1 MNNKNVK
8 TAKGRQA
15 VDMQADA
22 SSAVGSST
30 GTGSS
35 SAVCNSAATSAKR
48 APAKKSSS
56 KRGLLSWI
64 FFFAGEKKGQYFLSV
79 FFALLSVAC
88 CIAPYFMIAKIVQ
101 ELLSGLRDWHLF
113 LKQAGIVALFWGGNV
128 IFHMISTS
136 MSHIATFNL
145 LGNIR
150 KRLCNKLARLPLG
163 TVLDMPSGSL
173 KNIIIE
179 RIDSMETTLAH
190 IVPEYTSNILL
201 SIALVAYLFVVD
213 WRLALA
219 AFAVLPVGFIAML
232 FMFKDAEPRF
242 KYALDKTKALNDTA
256 VEYINGIEVI
266 KAFGKSKS
274 SYERFV
280 TAAQE
285 GSACY
290 VEWMRDC
297 IWPHAIAMVVTPSLL
312 LTLLPIG
319 GVMFF
324 KGMVDASVFITMIIL
339 AISAIQ
345 PFLIAYSYHDDIA
358 KAGAIFGEVGSI
370 IDLPELDRPNTD
382 KKKPADNSIVLK
394 DVRFSYRKGNEGES
408 LPPASHS
415 VAPTPPSPKGT
426 PLKNPEILHGIS
438 MTLPQGSYSAF
449 VGPSGSGKST
459 IARLIAS
466 LWDVDSGSI
475 EIGGVNIKDLSLEEY
490 NRRVA
495 YVSQDN
501 FLFDLS
507 VRENIRLGRPGA
519 TDSEVEEVAKKSGCY
534 DFIMSLENGFDT
546 IVGGSGAHLSGGER
560 QRIAIARAMMK
571 DAPIVILDEATAYTD
586 PENEAI
592 IQQSVA
598 KLVQGKTLIVIAHR
612 LSTVKDAD
620 KLFVIKDGLI
630 ESQGSHQELLAK
642 GGLYKDMWEAHID
655 AKDE

>member
-1 MNNKNVK
+1 MSQNKSKVRK
-8 TAKGRQA
+8 
-15 VDMQADA
+15 
-22 SSAVGSST
+22 
-30 GTGSS
+30 
-35 SAVCNSAATSAKR
+35 
-48 APAKKSSS
+48 PAKK
-56 KRGLLSWI
+56 GLVAWI
-64 FFFAGEKKGQYFLSV
+64 FEFAGEKKGQYITSV

-88 CIAPYFMIAKIVQ
+88 CIAPYFMIARIVQ
-101 ELLSGLRDWHLF
+101 QLLAGVRDWSLF
-113 LKQAGIVALFWGGNV
+113 LQEAGIVALFWLGNV
-128 IFHMISTS
+128 VFHMISTS

-150 KRLCNKLARLPLG
+150 KKMCDKLTRLPLG

-173 KNIIIE
+173 KNIMIE

-190 IVPEYTSNILL
+190 IVPEYTSNIIL
-201 SIALVAYLFVVD
+201 SLVLVIYLFVID

-219 AFAVLPVGFIAML
+219 CMAVLPIGFIAMC
-232 FMFKDAEPRF
+232 FMMKDGPARF
-242 KYALDKTKALNDTA
+242 QYALDKTKALNDTA

-280 TAAQE
+280 VAAQE

-297 IWPHAIAMVVTPSLL
+297 IWPHAVATVVTPSLL
-312 LTLLPIG
+312 LSLLPIG
-319 GVMFF
+319 GYMFF
-324 KGMVDASVFITMIIL
+324 KGNVDASTFITMIIL
-339 AISAIQ
+339 AVSAIQ
-345 PFLIAYSYHDDIA
+345 PFLIAFTYHDDIA

-370 IDLPELDRPNTD
+370 MTLEELDRPESDRGT
-382 KKKPADNSIVLK
+382 PSDNSIVLK
-394 DVRFSYRKGNEGES
+394 DVHFSYKKDCRVKPDNDTEGKSDNDTEMS
-408 LPPASHS
+408 SSGLTRGSS
-415 VAPTPPSPKGT
+415 
-426 PLKNPEILHGIS
+426 EILHGIS
-438 MTLPQGSYSAF
+438 MTLPQGSYTAF

-466 LWDVDSGSI
+466 LWDVDSGSV
-475 EIGGVNIKDLSLEEY
+475 EIGGVNIKDLSLQEY

-507 VRENIRLGRPGA
+507 VRDNIRLGREGA
-519 TDSEVEEVAKKSGCY
+519 TDAEVEEVARKSGCY

-598 KLVQGKTLIVIAHR
+598 KLVAGKTLIVIAHR

-620 KLFVIKDGLI
+620 KLYVIKDGVI
-630 ESQGSHQELLAK
+630 DSQGTHEELLAQD
-642 GGLYKDMWEAHID
+642 GLYKQMWLAHVD
-655 AKDE
+655 ARDE

>member
-1 MNNKNVK
+1 MSSK
-8 TAKGRQA
+8 TK
-15 VDMQADA
+15 
-22 SSAVGSST
+22 S
-30 GTGSS
+30 
-35 SAVCNSAATSAKR
+35 
-48 APAKKSSS
+48 PAKKSLV
-56 KRGLLSWI
+56 GWI
-64 FFFAGEKKGQYFLSV
+64 IEFAGEKKGQYITSV

-88 CIAPYFMIAKIVQ
+88 CIAPYFMIARIVQ
-101 ELLSGLRDWHLF
+101 QLLAGVRDWSLF
-113 LKQAGIVALFWGGNV
+113 LHEAGIVALFWLGNV
-128 IFHMISTS
+128 VFHMISTS

-150 KRLCNKLARLPLG
+150 KKMCDKLTRLPLG

-173 KNIIIE
+173 KNIMIE

-190 IVPEYTSNILL
+190 IVPEYTSNIIL
-201 SIALVAYLFVVD
+201 SIILVIYLFVID

-219 AFAVLPVGFIAML
+219 CMAVLPIGFIAMC
-232 FMFKDAEPRF
+232 FMMKDGPARF

-280 TAAQE
+280 VAAQE

-297 IWPHAIAMVVTPSLL
+297 IWPHAVATVVTPSLL
-312 LTLLPIG
+312 LSLLPIG
-319 GVMFF
+319 GYLFF
-324 KGMVDASVFITMIIL
+324 KGNVDASTFITMIIL
-339 AISAIQ
+339 AVSAIQ
-345 PFLIAYSYHDDIA
+345 PFLIAFTYHDDIA

-370 IDLPELDRPNTD
+370 MKLEELDRPAED
-382 KKKPADNSIVLK
+382 KKKPADNSILLK
-394 DVRFSYRKGNEGES
+394 NVHFSYHKGIEGEE
-408 LPPASHS
+408 
-415 VAPTPPSPKGT
+415 K
-426 PLKNPEILHGIS
+426 KEILHGVS
-438 MTLPQGSYSAF
+438 MSLPQGSYTAF

-466 LWDVDSGSI
+466 LWDVDSGSV

-501 FLFDLS
+501 FLFDMS
-507 VRENIRLGRPGA
+507 VRENIRLGREGA
-519 TDSEVEEVAKKSGCY
+519 TDADVEEVARKSGCY

-571 DAPIVILDEATAYTD
+571 NAPIVILDEATAYTD

-598 KLVQGKTLIVIAHR
+598 KLVAGKTLIVIAHR

-620 KLFVIKDGLI
+620 KLYVIKDGLI
-630 ESQGSHQELLAK
+630 DSSGTHEELLAQ
-642 GGLYKDMWEAHID
+642 GGLYKNMWEAHID

>member
-1 MNNKNVK
+1 MSKKSKN
-8 TAKGRQA
+8 
-15 VDMQADA
+15 
-22 SSAVGSST
+22 
-30 GTGSS
+30 
-35 SAVCNSAATSAKR
+35 
-48 APAKKSSS
+48 PAKK
-56 KRGLLSWI
+56 GLLGWVI
-64 FFFAGEKKGQYFLSV
+64 EFAGEKKGWFIFSIL
-79 FFALLSVAC
+79 FAILSVAC
-88 CIAPYFMIAKIVQ
+88 CIAPYFMIAQIVRQ
-101 ELLSGLRDWHLF
+101 LLAGERNWTIF
-113 LKQAGIVALFWGGNV
+113 LKESGIVALFWVGNV
-128 IFHMISTS
+128 LLHSFSTS
-136 MSHIATFNL
+136 MSHVATFNL

-150 KRLCNKLARLPLG
+150 KRMCDKLARLPLG

-173 KNIIIE
+173 KNIMIE
-179 RIDSMETTLAH
+179 RVDSMETTLAH
-190 IVPEYTSNILL
+190 IVPEYTSNIVL
-201 SIALVAYLFVVD
+201 SLVLVIYLFAVD

-219 AFAVLPVGFIAML
+219 CTATLPVGIIAML
-232 FMFKDAEPRF
+232 SMFKDAAVRF
-242 KYALDKTKALNDTA
+242 KFALDKTKTLNDTA

-280 TAAQE
+280 VAAKE
-285 GSACY
+285 GADCY

-297 IWPHAIAMVVTPSLL
+297 IWPHSIAMVITPSLL

-319 GVMFF
+319 GFMFL
-324 KGMVDASVFITMIIL
+324 KGIVDASVFITVIIL
-339 AISAIQ
+339 AVSAIQ

-370 IDLPELDRPNTD
+370 INLPELDRPSVD
-382 KKKPADNSIVLK
+382 AAKPADNSITLK
-394 DVRFSYRKGNEGES
+394 DVRFSYHKGIEGEE
-408 LPPASHS
+408 
-415 VAPTPPSPKGT
+415 K
-426 PLKNPEILHGIS
+426 KEILHGINIS
-438 MTLPQGSYSAF
+438 IPQGAYVAF

-466 LWDVDSGSI
+466 LWDVDSGSV
-475 EIGGVNIKDLSLEEY
+475 ELGGVNIKNLSLEEY

-501 FLFDLS
+501 YLFDLS
-507 VRENIRLGRPGA
+507 VRDNIRLGRAGA
-519 TDSEVEEVAKKSGCY
+519 TDKEVEEVARKSGCY

-598 KLVQGKTLIVIAHR
+598 KLVAGKTLIVIAHR

-620 KLFVIKDGLI
+620 KLYVIKDGVI
-630 ESQGSHQELLAK
+630 NSQGTHEELLAQS
-642 GGLYKDMWEAHID
+642 GLYKDMWEAHVG

>member
-1 MNNKNVK
+1 MSDKK
-8 TAKGRQA
+8 TK
-15 VDMQADA
+15 
-22 SSAVGSST
+22 
-30 GTGSS
+30 
-35 SAVCNSAATSAKR
+35 
-48 APAKKSSS
+48 PAKK
-56 KRGLLSWI
+56 GLIGWI
-64 FFFAGEKKGQYFLSV
+64 LYFAGSKKGQYMVSV

-88 CIAPYFMIAKIVQ
+88 CIAPYFIIARIVQ
-101 ELLSGLRDWHLF
+101 QLLAGVRDWKLF
-113 LKQAGIVALFWGGNV
+113 LQECGITALFWLGNV
-128 IFHMISTS
+128 LFHAISTS
-136 MSHIATFNL
+136 MSHVATFNL

-150 KRLCNKLARLPLG
+150 KSMCDKLTRLPLG

-173 KNIIIE
+173 KNIMIE

-190 IVPEYTSNILL
+190 IVPEYTSNIIL
-201 SIALVAYLFVVD
+201 SIVLVVYLFVLD

-219 AFAVLPVGFIAML
+219 CMATLPIGFVAMC
-232 FMFKDAEPRF
+232 FMFKDGPARF

-280 TAAQE
+280 VAAKE

-297 IWPHAIAMVVTPSLL
+297 IWPHAVATVVTPSLL
-312 LTLLPIG
+312 FSLLPIG
-319 GVMFF
+319 GFMFL
-324 KGMVDASVFITMIIL
+324 KGTIDASLFITVIVL
-339 AISAIQ
+339 AVNAIQ
-345 PFLIAYSYHDDIA
+345 PFLIAFTYHDDIA

-370 IDLPELDRPNTD
+370 MTLDELERPAVD
-382 KKKPADNSIVLK
+382 VKKPFDNSIVLK
-394 DVRFSYRKGNEGES
+394 DVHFSYHKGIEGEDR
-408 LPPASHS
+408 
-415 VAPTPPSPKGT
+415 K
-426 PLKNPEILHGIS
+426 EILHGIS
-438 MTLPQGSYSAF
+438 MTLPQGSYTAF

-466 LWDVDSGSI
+466 LWDVDSGSV
-475 EIGGVNIKDLSLEEY
+475 EIGGVNIKDLSLQEY
-490 NRRVA
+490 NSRVA

-501 FLFDLS
+501 FLFDMS
-507 VRENIRLGRPGA
+507 VRENIRLGRQNA
-519 TDSEVEEVAKKSGCY
+519 TDAEVEEIARKAGCY

-592 IQQSVA
+592 IQKSVA
-598 KLVQGKTLIVIAHR
+598 QLVKGKTLIVIAHR

-620 KLFVIKDGLI
+620 KLYVIKDGVI
-630 ESQGSHQELLAK
+630 DSCGTHDELLAQD
-642 GGLYKDMWEAHID
+642 GLYADMWKAHIG

>member
-1 MNNKNVK
+1 MSDKK
-8 TAKGRQA
+8 TK
-15 VDMQADA
+15 
-22 SSAVGSST
+22 
-30 GTGSS
+30 
-35 SAVCNSAATSAKR
+35 
-48 APAKKSSS
+48 PAKK
-56 KRGLLSWI
+56 GLIGWI
-64 FFFAGEKKGQYFLSV
+64 LYFAGSKKGQYMVSV

-88 CIAPYFMIAKIVQ
+88 CIAPYFIIARIVQ
-101 ELLSGLRDWHLF
+101 QLLAGVRDWKLF
-113 LKQAGIVALFWGGNV
+113 LQECGITTLFWLGNV
-128 IFHMISTS
+128 LFHAISTS
-136 MSHIATFNL
+136 MSHVATFNL

-150 KRLCNKLARLPLG
+150 KSMCDKLTRLPLG
-163 TVLDMPSGSL
+163 TVLDMPSDSL
-173 KNIIIE
+173 KNIMIE

-190 IVPEYTSNILL
+190 IVPEYTSNIIL
-201 SIALVAYLFVVD
+201 SIVLVVYLFVLD

-219 AFAVLPVGFIAML
+219 CMATLPIGFVAMC
-232 FMFKDAEPRF
+232 FMFKDGPARF

-280 TAAQE
+280 VAAKE

-297 IWPHAIAMVVTPSLL
+297 IWPHAVATVVTPSLL
-312 LTLLPIG
+312 FSLLPIG
-319 GVMFF
+319 GFMFL
-324 KGMVDASVFITMIIL
+324 KGTIDASLFITVIVL
-339 AISAIQ
+339 AVSAIQ
-345 PFLIAYSYHDDIA
+345 PFLIAFTYHDDIA

-370 IDLPELDRPNTD
+370 MTLDELERPAVD
-382 KKKPADNSIVLK
+382 VKKPFDNSIVLK
-394 DVRFSYRKGNEGES
+394 DVHFSYHKGIEGEDR
-408 LPPASHS
+408 
-415 VAPTPPSPKGT
+415 K
-426 PLKNPEILHGIS
+426 EILHGIS
-438 MTLPQGSYSAF
+438 MTLPQGSYTAF

-466 LWDVDSGSI
+466 LWDVDSGSV
-475 EIGGVNIKDLSLEEY
+475 EIGGVNIKDLSLQEY
-490 NRRVA
+490 NSRVA

-501 FLFDLS
+501 FLFDMS
-507 VRENIRLGRPGA
+507 VRENIRLGRQNA
-519 TDSEVEEVAKKSGCY
+519 TDAEVEEIARKAGCY

-592 IQQSVA
+592 IQKSVA
-598 KLVQGKTLIVIAHR
+598 QLVKGKTLIVIAHR

-620 KLFVIKDGLI
+620 KLYVIKDGVI
-630 ESQGSHQELLAK
+630 DSCGTHDELLAQD
-642 GGLYKDMWEAHID
+642 GLYADMWKAHIG